1 MSFEERAGMAKSK
14 KAKLLFNL
22 MAEKKTTLC
31 LACDVTDPQQV
42 LDLAEQCGPY
52 ICVFKTHMDIVDS
65 VPLSF
70 TNDLSAIA
78 KRHNFFIMEDRK
90 FSDIGNTVALQI
102 SKGPFKIS
110 HWADFVTVH
119 SLPGQGVIKG
129 IKAGLMDENPKDLNV
144 FLLAEMSC
152 QGNLIDE
159 KYKENTVKMATDS
172 IDIDV
177 ITGIV
182 CQSKECFAFPGL
194 IQLTPGV
201 KINENTDDLGQQY
214 NTPDYVVKS
223 KGADIAVVGRG
234 ILNAKSPQKAAVEY
248 RDVLWAA
255 YKERIESA

>member
-1 MSFEERAGMAKSK
+1 MSFEERAGMAKST
-14 KAKLLFNL
+14 KAKQLFHL
-22 MAEKKTTLC
+22 MAEKKTNLC
-31 LACDVTDPQQV
+31 LACDVTDPQEI
-42 LDLAEQCGPY
+42 LDLAEKCGPY

-65 VPLSF
+65 IPPNF
-70 TNDLSAIA
+70 TSDLNAIA
-78 KRHNFFIMEDRK
+78 KRHNFFLMEDRK

-102 SKGPFKIS
+102 SRGPFKIAQ
-110 HWADFVTVH
+110 WADFVTAH

-129 IKAGLMDENPKDLNV
+129 IKSGLAEENPKDLNV

-159 KYKENTVKMATDS
+159 KYKENTIKMAIDSTDV
-172 IDIDV
+172 DA

-214 NTPDYVVKS
+214 NSPDYVVKS

-234 ILNAKSPQKAAVEY
+234 ILNAKSPEKAAVEY
-248 RDVLWAA
+248 RDALWAA
-255 YKERIESA
+255 YKERTESA